1 MSWRQVILLFSDET
15 GRHFTACSCMFLM
28 TGSSSSKLASGG
40 RRKLQ
45 GRSRRRIGG
54 KTRTVIV
61 MDLGWLAFAWLF
73 RSGGLA
79 APCTETPPGLFNN
92 RSQVS
97 NGESLYHGRCLRQ
110 PISYFRVGDMLSNT
124 GNFPCKLSAFLLLGR
139 W

>member
-73 RSGGLA
+73 RSGGWLLPA
-79 APCTETPPGLFNN
+79 
-92 RSQVS
+92 Q
-97 NGESLYHGRCLRQ
+97 
-110 PISYFRVGDMLSNT
+110 
-124 GNFPCKLSAFLLLGR
+124 KLLLVCSIIDLKFQMAKVCTMDVA
-139 W
+139 